1 MYILLVI
8 VHVIVCLVLIAVIL
22 LQAGRGAGLTE
33 AFGGEAAQNILGTSA
48 PVILK
53 RATEVCA
60 IMFLI
65 TSLLLAMATSRRGQ
79 SLVMNSGGRMQGM
92 PISSQEGA
100 MPSEAA
106 QQTAAQNVPAS
117 DDQHQPADAF

>member
-1 MYILLVI
+1 MYILLVT

-33 AFGGEAAQNILGTSA
+33 TFGGEAAQNILGTSA

-60 IMFLI
+60 IAFLI
-65 TSLLLAMATSRRGQ
+65 TSLILAMATSRRGQ
-79 SLVMNSGGRMQGM
+79 SLVMNSGSRLPRM
-92 PISSQEGA
+92 PISAQGT

-106 QQTAAQNVPAS
+106 QTAAQNVPAS
-117 DDQHQPADAF
+117 DDQHQSADAF